1 MSAAE
6 CGQGRDILTVPFA
19 QDNLCYIVG
28 CAGGGEVCVI
38 DPGEADPVAR
48 VLEEQGL
55 TPGWILITHRHRD
68 HLAGVDVLRQ
78 RFGCRVMGSAE
89 VTEVALDRVVTG
101 GERLELGD
109 VVLDVM
115 ATPGHTEGHLAY
127 VSSGLVG
134 PSLFSG
140 DALFLAGCGRVAA
153 GQASD
158 MWGSLNRLR
167 VLAASTVVYPGH
179 DYLAD
184 NLQFSLSLEPGNAEV
199 QRALAGDLGLK
210 FRRCVCSGGLILFCA
225 RMIRCC
231 VARWGSLRVY
241 RTGMRSQKSAAA
253 RIAGV
258 KWCLAGNISLSTD
271 VGTRTGRSPGPW

>member
-1 MSAAE
+1 M
-6 CGQGRDILTVPFA
+6 
-19 QDNLCYIVG
+19 
-28 CAGGGEVCVI
+28 
-38 DPGEADPVAR
+38 
-48 VLEEQGL
+48 

-78 RFGCRVMGSAE
+78 RFGCRVMGPAE

-167 VLAASTVVYPGH
+167 VLAGSTVVYPGH

-199 QRALAGDLGLK
+199 QRALAGGFGAEISTMRVQRRVNPFLRADDPVLRSALGIATGVPDGDA
-210 FRRCVCSGGLILFCA
+210 FAEIRR
-225 RMIRCC
+225 RKD
-231 VARWGSLRVY
+231 RWG
-241 RTGMRSQKSAAA
+241 
-253 RIAGV
+253 
-258 KWCLAGNISLSTD
+258 
-271 VGTRTGRSPGPW
+271 